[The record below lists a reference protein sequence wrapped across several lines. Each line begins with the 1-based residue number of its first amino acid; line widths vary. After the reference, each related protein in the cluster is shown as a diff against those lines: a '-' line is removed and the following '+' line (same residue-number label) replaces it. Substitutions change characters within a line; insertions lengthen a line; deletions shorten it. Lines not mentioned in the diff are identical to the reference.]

1 MQLYRLV
8 YVSDVASY
16 IDWTDLKDILLK
28 SQENNAQLDVTGF
41 LVMISRKFLQVLEG
55 PAEALNMLYAKILRD
70 SRHDHSRLL
79 TYMPISERHFSE
91 WAMQGISLS
100 MMKSEFKDFLIKK
113 YGHTPDGGIV
123 VPEDPFLVYSLL
135 YDIYT
140 NSKL

>member
-16 IDWTDLKDILLK
+16 IDWKDLKEILLK
-28 SQENNAQLDVTGF
+28 SQENNAKLDVTGM

-79 TYMPISERHFSE
+79 TYMPIAERHFSQ
-91 WAMQGISLS
+91 WSMQGIHLS
-100 MMKSEFKDFLIKK
+100 MMKSEFKEFLIKK
-113 YGHTPDGGIV
+113 YGHTPDGEIV

-135 YDIYT
+135 YDIYA